1 MEATGV
7 GSTRGPALR
16 GREHGRIEPMTS
28 APPSAS
34 DGAFRSRRTK
44 SLALSLLQ
52 ICADPVAQQ
61 KPGSMSL
68 ARQLAALRTAID
80 EHAAAKKS
88 ADDAAAALAGVQA
101 QAATVAEREAA
112 LVSAQR
118 RLDVA
123 SGAIAERDAAV
134 KAKEEASD
142 KRAAEI

>member
-1 MEATGV
+1 MITLAPTLP
-7 GSTRGPALR
+7 PAPL
-16 GREHGRIEPMTS
+16 
-28 APPSAS
+28 S
-34 DGAFRSRRTK
+34 DD
-44 SLALSLLQ
+44 ALKLCASLLQ
-52 ICADPVAQQ
+52 ICADPVAS
-61 KPGSMSL
+61 KSRLDELS
-68 ARQLAALRTAID
+68 AATAALRTAID

-112 LVSAQR
+112 LVSAHT

-142 KRAAEI
+142 KRAAEIDARAKALEDKLAAYRQALA